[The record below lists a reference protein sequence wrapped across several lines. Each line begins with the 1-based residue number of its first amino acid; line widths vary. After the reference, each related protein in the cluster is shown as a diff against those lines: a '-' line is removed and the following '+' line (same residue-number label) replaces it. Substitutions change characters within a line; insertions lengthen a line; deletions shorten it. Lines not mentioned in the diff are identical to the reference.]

1 MSPAHL
7 VPALFVAVI
16 IIWIGTSVIYQDYA
30 PSAKK
35 YLDDRGLSV
44 EMYPAAAPGVVNA
57 ETQTHVDNGVGAE
70 DEVVLGEGF
79 GNHDGGGDWVG
90 NGVASRTSHGA

>member
-30 PSAKK
+30 LSAKK

-57 ETQTHVDNGVGAE
+57 ADLVRQNRKDIDAILKK
-70 DEVVLGEGF
+70 LGMTK
-79 GNHDGGGDWVG
+79 
-90 NGVASRTSHGA
+90 AS

>member
-57 ETQTHVDNGVGAE
+57 DADLVSQNRKDIDAILKK
-70 DEVVLGEGF
+70 LGMTK
-79 GNHDGGGDWVG
+79 
-90 NGVASRTSHGA
+90 AP

>member
-44 EMYPAAAPGVVNA
+44 ETYPAAAPSVPVVNSDLVRQNRKDIDA
-57 ETQTHVDNGVGAE
+57 ILKK
-70 DEVVLGEGF
+70 LGMTK
-79 GNHDGGGDWVG
+79 
-90 NGVASRTSHGA
+90 AS